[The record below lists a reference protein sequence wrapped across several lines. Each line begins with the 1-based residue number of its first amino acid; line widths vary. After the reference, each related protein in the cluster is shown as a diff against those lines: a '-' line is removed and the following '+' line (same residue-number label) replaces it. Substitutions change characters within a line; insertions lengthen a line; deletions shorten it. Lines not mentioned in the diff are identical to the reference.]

1 MIMGG
6 PLLAKAGSGPPFLDM
21 NLQTTIPSVSKKPRV
36 SLSWGRWGI
45 RAIALGYLLLLL
57 IIPLLVILQD
67 GLREGL
73 GELWRQVSLP
83 MAWDALKL
91 TLWTSTVMTVINTVM
106 GTLTAFVLVRYEFPG
121 KRILNGII
129 DLPLA
134 IPTLVTG
141 VMLVILFGPQ
151 EVLGSW
157 LKERFDFSVI
167 FAPPGIILA
176 LLFLTFPFVV
186 RSVQPVLMELNRTQE
201 HAAATLGAEGWTIF
215 RRIILPPLTLPIV
228 TGALLSFA
236 RAIGE
241 FGSIVIVAGNIPF
254 VSQTAAVYVFGE
266 VESENR
272 LGASAVSIVM
282 VAIAFS
288 VLMFADYLRRRSKKD
303 SL

>member
-1 MIMGG
+1 
-6 PLLAKAGSGPPFLDM
+6 M
-21 NLQTTIPSVSKKPRV
+21 NLQTTIEPSTTTKFQRPLPLRSWSIRFVA
-36 SLSWGRWGI
+36 LS
-45 RAIALGYLLLLL
+45 YLAVLL

-67 GLREGL
+67 GFRQGIAEF
-73 GELWRQVSLP
+73 WRQISLP
-83 MAWDALKL
+83 MAWHALKL
-91 TLWTSTVMTVINTVM
+91 TLWTSAVMTIINTVM
-106 GTLTAFVLVRYEFPG
+106 GTLTAFVIVRYEFPG

-141 VMLVILFGPQ
+141 VMLVVLFGPQ
-151 EVLGSW
+151 QALGAW
-157 LKERFDFSVI
+157 LKNQFNFSVI
-167 FAPPGIILA
+167 FAPLGIILA

-186 RSVQPVLMELNRTQE
+186 RSVQPVLMELDRTQE
-201 HAAATLGAEGWTIF
+201 RAAATLGAAAWTIF
-215 RRIILPPLTLPIV
+215 RRIILPPLSLPVI

-241 FGSIVIVAGNIPF
+241 FGSIVIVAGNIPL

-282 VAIAFS
+282 VAIAFGL
-288 VLMFADYLRRRSKKD
+288 LMFADYLRKRSKRRIG
-303 SL
+303 

>member
-1 MIMGG
+1 
-6 PLLAKAGSGPPFLDM
+6 
-21 NLQTTIPSVSKKPRV
+21 
-36 SLSWGRWGI
+36 
-45 RAIALGYLLLLL
+45 LLLL

-67 GLREGL
+67 GLREGI
-73 GELWRQVSLP
+73 GELWRQVTLP

-91 TLWTSTVMTVINTVM
+91 TLWTSAVMTIINAIM

-121 KRILNGII
+121 KRILNGVI

-151 EVLGSW
+151 EALGAW
-157 LKERFDFSVI
+157 LKEEFDFSVI

-186 RSVQPVLMELNRTQE
+186 RSVQPVLMELNRAQE

-215 RRIILPPLTLPIV
+215 RRIILPPLTLPIL

-282 VAIAFS
+282 VTIAFS
-288 VLMFADYLRRRSKKD
+288 VLMFADYLRKRTKKEAV
-303 SL
+303 

>member
-1 MIMGG
+1 MAASLGWQ
-6 PLLAKAGSGPPFLDM
+6 PFSM
-21 NLQTTIPSVSKKPRV
+21 KTMTVQTTIETSKKYQP
-36 SLSWGRWGI
+36 SLPWGRWGI
-45 RAIALGYLLLLL
+45 RAIALSYLAVML

-67 GLREGL
+67 GLRQGL
-73 GELWRQVSLP
+73 AEFWRQITLP
-83 MAWDALKL
+83 MAWHALKL
-91 TLWTSTVMTVINTVM
+91 TLWTATVMTIVNTIM
-106 GTLTAFVLVRYEFPG
+106 GTLTAFVIVRYDFPG
-121 KRILNGII
+121 KRLLNGMI

-151 EVLGSW
+151 EALGAW
-157 LKERFDFSVI
+157 LKEQFDFSVI

-186 RSVQPVLMELNRTQE
+186 RSVQPVLMELDRAQE
-201 HAAATLGAEGWTIF
+201 HAAATLGAGGWTIF
-215 RRIILPPLTLPIV
+215 RRIILPPLSLPVI

-241 FGSIVIVAGNIPF
+241 FGSIVIVAGNIPL

-282 VAIAFS
+282 VAIAFGL
-288 VLMFADYLRRRSKKD
+288 LMFADYLRQRSKRGSK
-303 SL
+303 

>member
-1 MIMGG
+1 M
-6 PLLAKAGSGPPFLDM
+6 
-21 NLQTTIPSVSKKPRV
+21 
-36 SLSWGRWGI
+36 
-45 RAIALGYLLLLL
+45 L
-57 IIPLLVILQD
+57 IIPLLVIIQD
-67 GLREGL
+67 GTREGL
-73 GELWRQVSLP
+73 AELWRQVTLP
-83 MAWDALKL
+83 IAWHALKL
-91 TLWTSTVMTVINTVM
+91 TLWTSAVMMVINTIM
-106 GTLTAFVLVRYEFPG
+106 GTLTAFVLVRYDFPG
-121 KRILNGII
+121 KTILNAII

-151 EVLGSW
+151 EAVGAW

-186 RSVQPVLMELNRTQE
+186 RSVQPVLLELELAQE

-215 RRIILPPLTLPIV
+215 RRIILPPLTLPVI

-241 FGSIVIVAGNIPF
+241 FGSIVVVAGNIPLRT
-254 VSQTAAVYVFGE
+254 QTAAVYVFGE

-272 LGASAVSIVM
+272 LGASAMSIVM

-288 VLMFADYLRRRSKKD
+288 LMMLADYLRKRSGKEHA
-303 SL
+303 

>member
-1 MIMGG
+1 M
-6 PLLAKAGSGPPFLDM
+6 
-21 NLQTTIPSVSKKPRV
+21 TI
-36 SLSWGRWGI
+36 
-45 RAIALGYLLLLL
+45 
-57 IIPLLVILQD
+57 
-67 GLREGL
+67 
-73 GELWRQVSLP
+73 
-83 MAWDALKL
+83 
-91 TLWTSTVMTVINTVM
+91 INTIM

-121 KRILNGII
+121 KRILNGVI

-151 EVLGSW
+151 EALGAW
-157 LKERFDFSVI
+157 LKAQFDFSVI
-167 FAPPGIILA
+167 FAPSGIILA

-186 RSVQPVLMELNRTQE
+186 RSVQPVLLDLDLTQE
-201 HAAATLGAEGWTIF
+201 HAAATLGAGGWTIF

-241 FGSIVIVAGNIPF
+241 FGSIVIVAGNIPL
-254 VSQTAAVYVFGE
+254 VSQTVAVYVFGE

-288 VLMFADYLRRRSKKD
+288 IMMFAEYLRKRSRASSAKEIA
-303 SL
+303 

>member
-1 MIMGG
+1 M
-6 PLLAKAGSGPPFLDM
+6 
-21 NLQTTIPSVSKKPRV
+21 
-36 SLSWGRWGI
+36 
-45 RAIALGYLLLLL
+45 IALAYLTIVLVV
-57 IIPLLVILQD
+57 PLLVIFRD
-67 GLREGL
+67 GTREGL
-73 GELWRQVSLP
+73 AELWRQVTLP
-83 MAWDALKL
+83 AAWQALIL
-91 TLWTSTVMTVINTVM
+91 TLWTAAVMTIINTIM

-151 EVLGSW
+151 EALGAW
-157 LKERFDFSVI
+157 LKEQFDFSVI

-186 RSVQPVLMELNRTQE
+186 RSVQPVLLELDLAQE
-201 HAAATLGAEGWTIF
+201 HAAATLGAGGWTIF
-215 RRIILPPLTLPIV
+215 RRIILPPLTLPIL

-241 FGSIVIVAGNIPF
+241 FGSIVIVAGNIPL

-272 LGASAVSIVM
+272 LGASAISIVM
-282 VAIAFS
+282 VAVAFS
-288 VLMFADYLRRRSKKD
+288 LMMIAEYLQKRSGARSAQD
-303 SL
+303 IA

>member
-1 MIMGG
+1 MVNVKNKERN
-6 PLLAKAGSGPPFLDM
+6 APF
-21 NLQTTIPSVSKKPRV
+21 P
-36 SLSWGRWGI
+36 WGRWGL
-45 RAIALGYLLLLL
+45 RSIALSYLMVML

-73 GELWRQVSLP
+73 VEFWRQITLP
-83 MAWDALKL
+83 VAWQALKL
-91 TLWTSTVMTVINTVM
+91 TLWTTTVMTVINTIM
-106 GTLTAFVLVRYEFPG
+106 GILTAFVLVRYDFPG
-121 KRILNGII
+121 KTILNGII

-151 EVLGSW
+151 EALGAW
-157 LKERFDFSVI
+157 LKEQWDISII

-176 LLFLTFPFVV
+176 LLFITFPFVV
-186 RSVQPVLMELNRTQE
+186 RSVQPVLLELDRTQE
-201 HAAATLGAEGWTIF
+201 YAAATLGAGSWTIF
-215 RRIILPPLTLPIV
+215 RRIIIPPLTLPII
-228 TGALLSFA
+228 TGTLLSFA

-282 VAIAFS
+282 VTISFGL
-288 VLMFADYLRRRSKKD
+288 LMFVGYLRKRSRKEKK
-303 SL
+303 

>member
-1 MIMGG
+1 MKIES
-6 PLLAKAGSGPPFLDM
+6 KVQ
-21 NLQTTIPSVSKKPRV
+21 QTSFP
-36 SLSWGRWGI
+36 WGRWGL
-45 RAIALGYLLLLL
+45 RSVALSYLMVML

-73 GELWRQVSLP
+73 AEFWRQVTFP
-83 MAWDALKL
+83 VAWQALKL
-91 TLWTSTVMTVINTVM
+91 TLWTTTVMTVINTVM
-106 GTLTAFVLVRYEFPG
+106 GVLTAFVIVRYNFPG
-121 KRILNGII
+121 KTILNGII

-151 EVLGSW
+151 EALGAW
-157 LKERFDFSVI
+157 LKERWDISII

-176 LLFLTFPFVV
+176 LLFITFPFVV
-186 RSVQPVLMELNRTQE
+186 RSVQPVLFELDRTQE
-201 HAAATLGAEGWTIF
+201 HAAATLGAGSWTIF
-215 RRIILPPLTLPIV
+215 RRIIVPPLTLPIL

-282 VAIAFS
+282 VAIAFGL
-288 VLMFADYLRRRSKKD
+288 LMFADYLRKRSGKEQA
-303 SL
+303 

>member
-1 MIMGG
+1 M
-6 PLLAKAGSGPPFLDM
+6 SV
-21 NLQTTIPSVSKKPRV
+21 QTTIEPTKKYSSIRW
-36 SLSWGRWGI
+36 SRWGI
-45 RAIALGYLLLLL
+45 RAVALTYLLVML
-57 IIPLLVILQD
+57 IIPLIVILQD

-73 GELWRQVSLP
+73 AEFWRQVSLP
-83 MAWDALKL
+83 MAWHALRL
-91 TLWTSTVMTVINTVM
+91 TLWTAALMTIINTIM
-106 GTLTAFVLVRYEFPG
+106 GVLTAFVIVRYEFPG
-121 KRILNGII
+121 KQILNGII
-129 DLPLA
+129 DLTLA

-151 EVLGSW
+151 QVLGAW
-157 LKERFDFSVI
+157 LKNQFDLKVI

-186 RSVQPVLMELNRTQE
+186 RSVQPVLMELDRAQE
-201 HAAATLGAEGWTIF
+201 RAAATLGAGGWTIF
-215 RRIILPPLTLPIV
+215 RRIILPPLSLPVI

-241 FGSIVIVAGNIPF
+241 FGSIVIVAGNIPL

-282 VAIAFS
+282 VAIAFGL
-288 VLMFADYLRRRSKKD
+288 LMFADYLRQRSKRGLK
-303 SL
+303 

>member
-1 MIMGG
+1 
-6 PLLAKAGSGPPFLDM
+6 M
-21 NLQTTIPSVSKKPRV
+21 NVQTTLPSVRKTKSI
-36 SLSWGRWGI
+36 SLPWGQWGI
-45 RAIALGYLLLLL
+45 RAIALSYLILLL

-67 GLREGL
+67 GLREGM
-73 GELWRQVSLP
+73 GELWRQVTLP
-83 MAWDALKL
+83 MAWHALKL
-91 TLWTSTVMTVINTVM
+91 TLWTSAVMTVVNTIM
-106 GTLTAFVLVRYEFPG
+106 GTLTAFVLVRYDFPG
-121 KRILNGII
+121 KRLLNAVI

-151 EVLGSW
+151 ETLGAW
-157 LKERFDFSVI
+157 LKEQFDFSVI
-167 FAPPGIILA
+167 FAPPGIVLA

-186 RSVQPVLMELNRTQE
+186 RSVQPVLMDLNRAQE

-282 VAIAFS
+282 VAFAFG
-288 VLMFADYLRRRSKKD
+288 VLMFADYLRKRSKKETP
-303 SL
+303 

>member
-1 MIMGG
+1 
-6 PLLAKAGSGPPFLDM
+6 M
-21 NLQTTIPSVSKKPRV
+21 NLQTTLTPANKRQSTALP
-36 SLSWGRWGI
+36 WGRWGV
-45 RAIALGYLLLLL
+45 RAVALGYLMLLL

-67 GLREGL
+67 GLREGI
-73 GELWRQVSLP
+73 EEMWRQVTLP
-83 MAWDALKL
+83 MAWHALKL
-91 TLWTSTVMTVINTVM
+91 TLWTSAVMTVINTIM
-106 GTLTAFVLVRYEFPG
+106 GTLTAFVLVRYDFPG
-121 KRILNGII
+121 KRILNAII

-151 EVLGSW
+151 QILGAW
-157 LKERFDFSVI
+157 LKEQFDFSVI
-167 FAPPGIILA
+167 FAPPGIVLA

-186 RSVQPVLMELNRTQE
+186 RSVQPVLMDLNRAQE

-228 TGALLSFA
+228 TGGLLSFA

-241 FGSIVIVAGNIPF
+241 FGSIVIVAGNIPL

-282 VAIAFS
+282 LAIAFG
-288 VLMFADYLRRRSKKD
+288 VLMFADYLRKRSKRGAE
-303 SL
+303 

>member
-1 MIMGG
+1 MVM
-6 PLLAKAGSGPPFLDM
+6 
-21 NLQTTIPSVSKKPRV
+21 
-36 SLSWGRWGI
+36 
-45 RAIALGYLLLLL
+45 L

-67 GLREGL
+67 GFSKGL
-73 GELWRQVSLP
+73 AEFWRQITLP
-83 MAWDALKL
+83 MAWHALKL
-91 TLWTSTVMTVINTVM
+91 TLWTAALMTIINTIM
-106 GTLTAFVLVRYEFPG
+106 GVLTAFVIVRYDFPG
-121 KRILNGII
+121 KRLLNGII

-151 EVLGSW
+151 EALGAW
-157 LKERFDFSVI
+157 LKEQFDFSVI

-186 RSVQPVLMELNRTQE
+186 RSVQPVLMELDRAQE
-201 HAAATLGAEGWTIF
+201 HAAATLGAGGWTIF
-215 RRIILPPLTLPIV
+215 RRIILPPLSLPVI

-282 VAIAFS
+282 VAIAFGL
-288 VLMFADYLRRRSKKD
+288 LMLADYLRQRSKRRIA
-303 SL
+303 

>member
-1 MIMGG
+1 M
-6 PLLAKAGSGPPFLDM
+6 D
-21 NLQTTIPSVSKKPRV
+21 LQTTVTPINDKQLP
-36 SLSWGRWGI
+36 WERWGI
-45 RAIALGYLLLLL
+45 RTVALSYLLVML

-67 GLREGL
+67 GLRQGL
-73 GELWRQVSLP
+73 GEFWRQITLP
-83 MAWDALKL
+83 MAWSALKL
-91 TLWTSTVMTVINTVM
+91 TLWTSALMTIINTIM
-106 GTLTAFVLVRYEFPG
+106 GVLTAFVIVRYEFPG
-121 KRILNGII
+121 KSILNGII

-151 EVLGSW
+151 EALGAW
-157 LKERFDFSVI
+157 LKNEFDFSVI

-186 RSVQPVLMELNRTQE
+186 RSVQPVLMELDRAQE
-201 HAAATLGAEGWTIF
+201 HAAATLGAGAWTIF
-215 RRIILPPLTLPIV
+215 RRVVLPPLSLPVI

-254 VSQTAAVYVFGE
+254 ISQTAAVYVFGE

-282 VAIAFS
+282 VAIAFGL
-288 VLMFADYLRRRSKKD
+288 LMFADYLRQRAKRGVK
-303 SL
+303 

>member
-1 MIMGG
+1 
-6 PLLAKAGSGPPFLDM
+6 M
-21 NLQTTIPSVSKKPRV
+21 NLSTTIPSTNKKRSASPP
-36 SLSWGRWGI
+36 WGQWGV
-45 RAIALGYLLLLL
+45 RSVALAYLTFLL

-67 GLREGL
+67 GLREGPA
-73 GELWRQVSLP
+73 ELWRQVTLP
-83 MAWDALKL
+83 AAWHALKL
-91 TLWTSTVMTVINTVM
+91 TLWTSTVMTVINIIM

-121 KRILNGII
+121 KTILNGII

-151 EVLGSW
+151 ETLGAW
-157 LKERFDFSVI
+157 LKEQFDVSII

-186 RSVQPVLMELNRTQE
+186 RSVQPVLLELDRAQE
-201 HAAATLGAEGWTIF
+201 HAAATLGAGGWTIF
-215 RRIILPPLTLPIV
+215 RRIILPPLTLPVI

-241 FGSIVIVAGNIPF
+241 FGSIVVVAGNIPF
-254 VSQTAAVYVFGE
+254 RSQTAAVYVFGE

-272 LGASAVSIVM
+272 LGASAMSIVM
-282 VAIAFS
+282 VAIAFG
-288 VLMFADYLRRRSKKD
+288 LMMLADTLRKRSKSTKKEN
-303 SL
+303 L

>member
-1 MIMGG
+1 MSLQTSIT
-6 PLLAKAGSGPPFLDM
+6 PATNKYSPPFAWD
-21 NLQTTIPSVSKKPRV
+21 TWGVRFV
-36 SLSWGRWGI
+36 ALS
-45 RAIALGYLLLLL
+45 YLMVML

-67 GLREGL
+67 GLKEGPA
-73 GELWRQVSLP
+73 ELWRQVTLP
-83 MAWDALKL
+83 MAWHALRL
-91 TLWTSTVMTVINTVM
+91 TLWTAAVMTVINTVM
-106 GTLTAFVLVRYEFPG
+106 GTLTAFVLVRYSFPG
-121 KRILNGII
+121 KAVLNGII

-151 EVLGSW
+151 ETLGAW
-157 LKERFDFSVI
+157 LKEQFDFSVI
-167 FAPPGIILA
+167 FAPTGIILA
-176 LLFLTFPFVV
+176 LLFITFPFVV
-186 RSVQPVLMELNRTQE
+186 RSVQPVLMELDRTQE
-201 HAAATLGAEGWTIF
+201 DAAATLGAGGWTIF
-215 RRIILPPLTLPIV
+215 RRIILPPLTLPVI

-288 VLMFADYLRRRSKKD
+288 MLMFADYLRRRSKKGNT
-303 SL
+303 

>member
-1 MIMGG
+1 
-6 PLLAKAGSGPPFLDM
+6 
-21 NLQTTIPSVSKKPRV
+21 
-36 SLSWGRWGI
+36 
-45 RAIALGYLLLLL
+45 LL

-67 GLREGL
+67 GLREGI
-73 GELWRQVSLP
+73 GELWRQVTLP
-83 MAWDALKL
+83 MAWHALKL
-91 TLWTSTVMTVINTVM
+91 TLWTSALMTVINTIM
-106 GTLTAFVLVRYEFPG
+106 GTLTAFVLVRYDFPG
-121 KRILNGII
+121 KRILNAII

-141 VMLVILFGPQ
+141 VMLVVLFGPQ
-151 EVLGSW
+151 ETLGAW
-157 LKERFDFSVI
+157 LKEQFDFSVI

-186 RSVQPVLMELNRTQE
+186 RSVQPVLMDLNRAQE

-228 TGALLSFA
+228 TGGLLSFA

-241 FGSIVIVAGNIPF
+241 FGSIVIVAGNIPL

-288 VLMFADYLRRRSKKD
+288 VLMFADYLRKRSKKEIG
-303 SL
+303 

>member
-1 MIMGG
+1 M
-6 PLLAKAGSGPPFLDM
+6 D
-21 NLQTTIPSVSKKPRV
+21 LQTTITQTSRKQGI
-36 SLSWGRWGI
+36 SLPWGQWGI
-45 RAIALGYLLLLL
+45 RAIALSYLMLML

-73 GELWRQVSLP
+73 GELWRQVTLP
-83 MAWDALKL
+83 MAWHALKL
-91 TLWTSTVMTVINTVM
+91 TLWTSAVMTVINTLM

-151 EVLGSW
+151 EALGAW
-157 LKERFDFSVI
+157 LKAQFDFSVI

-186 RSVQPVLMELNRTQE
+186 RSVQRVLMELDRTQE
-201 HAAATLGAEGWTIF
+201 NAAATLGAEGWTIF
-215 RRIILPPLTLPIV
+215 RRIVLPPLTLPIV

-254 VSQTAAVYVFGE
+254 ISQTASVYVFGE

-288 VLMFADYLRRRSKKD
+288 ILMFADYLRKRSKKETI
-303 SL
+303 